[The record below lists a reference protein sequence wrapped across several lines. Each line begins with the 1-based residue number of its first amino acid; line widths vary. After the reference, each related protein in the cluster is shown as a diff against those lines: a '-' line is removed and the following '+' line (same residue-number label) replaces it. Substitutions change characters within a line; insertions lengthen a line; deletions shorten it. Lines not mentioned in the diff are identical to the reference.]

1 MANELSPKSKHTQPF
16 LVFDIKIKSDVIFDR
31 LVTDT
36 SVSLQ
41 NLNFD
46 EPQEKQ
52 LFVQEPKGQR

>member
-1 MANELSPKSKHTQPF
+1 MANELSPKNKHTQPF
-16 LVFDIKIKSDVIFDR
+16 LVFDIKIRTDVIFDR
-31 LVTDT
+31 LVTDR

-52 LFVQEPKGQR
+52 LFAQKPKGQ